1 MTITY
6 TTPILRNL
14 TCPHCWTTIKP
25 EEMLFVSEHIDLLGD
40 SKLGSD
46 QPIRFRPTR
55 FTVQGEAIDAKG
67 FPCLRLACPNC
78 HLQIPRAS
86 LEMPAHFLSIFGAPG
101 SGKSYYLAS
110 MTWEMRRRVGEEFR
124 LAFNDADPEMN
135 QHLNEYEEA
144 LFVNSRGAESIPLGD
159 LIRKTETQGD
169 LYASVNFGNQN
180 VIYARPFLFTLQP
193 RNDHPQA
200 KQAENL
206 ARVICLYDNA
216 GESFQPGADTAA
228 NPVTRHLARSRALM
242 FVFDPLQD
250 VRFRQAASL
259 MDKPRVL
266 SRQEPVLQ
274 EAASRVRRYA
284 GLSSRGQHDR
294 PLIVV
299 LTKADQWI
307 EPILGGFPEGEP
319 LRTVV
324 HNERRMNGIDLNAI
338 EQFSAKVREQLLKIS
353 PEIIAAAES
362 FCKEVI
368 YIPTSAVGS
377 HVVVDPETGLDRIR
391 PAETAPQWVTVPMF
405 YALARTTKGLVPI
418 VGPRRRSL

>member
-1 MTITY
+1 
-6 TTPILRNL
+6 
-14 TCPHCWTTIKP
+14 
-25 EEMLFVSEHIDLLGD
+25 
-40 SKLGSD
+40 
-46 QPIRFRPTR
+46 
-55 FTVQGEAIDAKG
+55 
-67 FPCLRLACPNC
+67 
-78 HLQIPRAS
+78 
-86 LEMPAHFLSIFGAPG
+86 
-101 SGKSYYLAS
+101 
-110 MTWEMRRRVGEEFR
+110 
-124 LAFNDADPEMN
+124 
-135 QHLNEYEEA
+135 
-144 LFVNSRGAESIPLGD
+144 
-159 LIRKTETQGD
+159 
-169 LYASVNFGNQN
+169 
-180 VIYARPFLFTLQP
+180 
-193 RNDHPQA
+193 
-200 KQAENL
+200 
-206 ARVICLYDNA
+206 
-216 GESFQPGADTAA
+216 
-228 NPVTRHLARSRALM
+228 M